1 MWTML
6 SGHEPFRRLIFSI
19 LKLENPH
26 ISGIFLLSAQ
36 RFRER
41 DIEKAYGDRM
51 SFGRKFRCAKCKS
64 GPLSSQEAYQVKQNV
79 LKADATGEIESDP
92 LC

>member
-1 MWTML
+1 MGNAEWY
-6 SGHEPFRRLIFSI
+6 EPFRRLIFSI

-41 DIEKAYGDRM
+41 EIEKAYGDRM
-51 SFGRKFRCAKCKS
+51 SFGRNS
-64 GPLSSQEAYQVKQNV
+64 GVPNASQGLFQARKRIRLSKMS
-79 LKADATGEIESDP
+79 
-92 LC
+92 

>member
-1 MWTML
+1 ML

-36 RFRER
+36 K
-41 DIEKAYGDRM
+41 IQ
-51 SFGRKFRCAKCKS
+51 RK
-64 GPLSSQEAYQVKQNV
+64 GN
-79 LKADATGEIESDP
+79 
-92 LC
+92 